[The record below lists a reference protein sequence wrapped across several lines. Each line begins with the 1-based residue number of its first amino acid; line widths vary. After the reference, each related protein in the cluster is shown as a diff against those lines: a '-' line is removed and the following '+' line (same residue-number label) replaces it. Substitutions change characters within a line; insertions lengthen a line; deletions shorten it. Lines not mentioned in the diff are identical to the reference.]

1 MDVKLPGLEGEER
14 SKDDPPGSIVSRWR
28 VWKGL
33 LPDIEISTESK
44 IQMLLDTVLL
54 GQGWTFAPE
63 VWKWKGKEGDGKG
76 RPFEEEEPPHGLV
89 WGALSKVVL
98 EQV

>member
-1 MDVKLPGLEGEER
+1 
-14 SKDDPPGSIVSRWR
+14 
-28 VWKGL
+28 
-33 LPDIEISTESK
+33 
-44 IQMLLDTVLL
+44 MLVLL

-76 RPFEEEEPPHGLV
+76 RPFEEEEPPSPHGLV

-98 EQV
+98 EEV